1 MGDDSSYEEDF
12 SADLTIFP
20 TQDIDLPK
28 KVTKT
33 EESPFKILSMENIVQ
48 DVFEMVMKVQSF
60 LAVRIYFNFFFFIF
74 SRIQVWQCKKNDAH
88 LLHFI
93 VYQILFIMTFSCF
106 IYNRVCYVWNHL
118 RMR

>member
-1 MGDDSSYEEDF
+1 MGDDSTSYEEDF
-12 SADLTIFP
+12 TADLTLFS
-20 TQDIDLPK
+20 TQDIDLPRK
-28 KVTKT
+28 ETKT
-33 EESPFKILSMENIVQ
+33 EESPFKILSMDNIVH

-60 LAVRIYFNFFFFIF
+60 LAVRIYFNIFIHFFPH
-74 SRIQVWQCKKNDAH
+74 SVKKNDAN

-106 IYNRVCYVWNHL
+106 IYIRVCYARNHL